1 MKHLPFISLI
11 SFGIIIISMYISS
24 LLHFCNW
31 EDCTHNFEYKSFNN
45 FESAYN
51 AEEYSDLY
59 LIELTHFLYPTWTY
73 EECED
78 YVFNQP

>member
-11 SFGIIIISMYISS
+11 SFGILILSMYIIS
-24 LLHFCNW
+24 LFHFCNW
-31 EDCTHNFEYKSFNN
+31 EDCTHNFEYKSFYN

-59 LIELTHFLYPTWTY
+59 LIELTHFLNPSWEY

-78 YVFNQP
+78 YVFNNQ

>member
-31 EDCTHNFEYKSFNN
+31 EDCTHNYEYKSVSN
-45 FESAYN
+45 FKSAYN

-59 LIELTHFLYPTWTY
+59 LIELTHFLNPTWTY

-78 YVFNQP
+78 YVFSQN

>member
-11 SFGIIIISMYISS
+11 SFGIIIISMYIST
-24 LLHFCNW
+24 LLHFCDW
-31 EDCTHNFEYKSFNN
+31 EDCTHNYEYKSVSN
-45 FESAYN
+45 FKSAYN

-59 LIELTHFLYPTWTY
+59 LIELTHFLNPTWTY

-78 YVFNQP
+78 YVFSQN

>member
-78 YVFNQP
+78 YVFNQN

>member
-59 LIELTHFLYPTWTY
+59 LIELTHFLNPSWTY

-78 YVFNQP
+78 YVFNQN

>member
-11 SFGIIIISMYISS
+11 LFGVILILINISN
-24 LLHFCNW
+24 LFHFCNW
-31 EDCTHNFEYKSFNN
+31 EDCTHNYEYKSFSN

-59 LIELTHFLYPTWTY
+59 LIELTHFLNPSWEY

-78 YVFNQP
+78 YIFDNK

>member
-1 MKHLPFISLI
+1 
-11 SFGIIIISMYISS
+11 MYITS

-31 EDCTHNFEYKSFNN
+31 EDCTNNYEYKSVSN
-45 FESAYN
+45 FKSAYN

-59 LIELTHFLYPTWTY
+59 LIELTHFLYPSWTY

-78 YVFNQP
+78 YVFNQN

>member
-78 YVFNQP
+78 YVFSQN

>member
-11 SFGIIIISMYISS
+11 SFGIIIISMYISTI
-24 LLHFCNW
+24 LHFCDW
-31 EDCTHNFEYKSFNN
+31 EDCTHNYEYKSVSN
-45 FESAYN
+45 FKSAYN

-59 LIELTHFLYPTWTY
+59 LIELTHFLNPTWTY

-78 YVFNQP
+78 YVFSQP

>member
-24 LLHFCNW
+24 LLHFCDW
-31 EDCTHNFEYKSFNN
+31 EDCTHNYEYKSFNN

-51 AEEYSDLY
+51 AEKYSDLY
-59 LIELTHFLYPTWTY
+59 LIELTHFLNPSWKY

-78 YVFNQP
+78 YVFSQN

>member
-11 SFGIIIISMYISS
+11 SFGILILSMYIIS
-24 LLHFCNW
+24 LFHFCNW
-31 EDCTHNFEYKSFNN
+31 EDCTHNFEYKSFYN

-51 AEEYSDLY
+51 AEKYSDLY
-59 LIELTHFLYPTWTY
+59 LIELTHFLNPSWEY

-78 YVFNQP
+78 YVFNNQ